1 MKMNLNAEEKEI
13 LKPIARLAARDFL
26 GTQLAV
32 VEKKINKRRA
42 YQERFCEGETLSKEE
57 TMLLAVYD
65 QQKALIQEL
74 MQASEEEL
82 FLDVLRQRTAQTRQR
97 ELASSGKSKSSADN
111 RTERWRLKDEG
122 NILAEL
128 QRQWLHWLKER

>member
-65 QQKALIQEL
+65 QEKALIHEL
-74 MQASEEEL
+74 MQASEEKI
-82 FLDVLRQRTAQTRQR
+82 FLDVMRQRTAETQQR
-97 ELASSGKSKSSADN
+97 ELESSGTSISSAAD
-111 RTERWRLKDEG
+111 RTERWQLKNEG
-122 NILAEL
+122 VILAEL
-128 QRQWLHWLKER
+128 QRRWLHWLKER